1 MLKYFCFLFVAP
13 LVLFQA
19 EAQQKGRANDIF
31 AASNLLFFTIETNF
45 DSLIL
50 DMHGEKVTRHA
61 RISYLDNYNSRIT
74 SEVEI
79 ATRGRFRRRPENC
92 DFPPLL
98 LDFKNFPDT
107 ALFKGQSSIQMV
119 THCKTAT
126 PQFIQYIWGEYLI
139 YEMYTRITPYAYK
152 VRPVLYTYI
161 NTGSS
166 FSSMNKYGFFLENTK
181 HLEKRLKVKATKD
194 KEANPLQLDQEA
206 YKRLC
211 FFEYMISNND
221 WAVSILH
228 NIKLIKTDKYSAPIP
243 VPFDFDWA
251 GMLNIPYKI
260 PGVERNSTLKPDRTF
275 HGEFNS
281 RKELKET
288 IRFYNSKKKEL
299 LYLVQALPYLEDSV
313 KTRFISQI
321 EEFYQ
326 IINSPLAVRKLILH
340 KPLLQFTRPKETSTE
355 K

>member
-1 MLKYFCFLFVAP
+1 
-13 LVLFQA
+13 
-19 EAQQKGRANDIF
+19 
-31 AASNLLFFTIETNF
+31 
-45 DSLIL
+45 
-50 DMHGEKVTRHA
+50 
-61 RISYLDNYNSRIT
+61 
-74 SEVEI
+74 
-79 ATRGRFRRRPENC
+79 
-92 DFPPLL
+92 
-98 LDFKNFPDT
+98 
-107 ALFKGQSSIQMV
+107 
-119 THCKTAT
+119 
-126 PQFIQYIWGEYLI
+126 
-139 YEMYTRITPYAYK
+139 MYAHITPYAYK
-152 VRPVLYTYI
+152 VRPVLYTYV

-166 FSSMNKYGFFLENTK
+166 FKSMNKYGFFLENTK
-181 HLEKRLKVKATKD
+181 HLEKRLNVKATKD
-194 KEANPLQLDQEA
+194 KEADPSQIDQEA

-228 NIKLIKTDKYSAPIP
+228 NVKLIKPDKYSAPVP

-275 HGEFNS
+275 KGEFNS

-299 LYLVQALPYLEDSV
+299 LYLIQTLPYLEDSV

-326 IINSPLAVRKLILH
+326 IINSPLAVRKLILR
-340 KPLLQFTRPKETSTE
+340 KPLFEFTRPRGTKAV